1 MSTFNPFERCDTQ
14 LNENGRKQAE
24 SLRLLKKLP
33 LENNDVQLYSSPLKR
48 ALETCQIAT
57 MSAPDEIRM
66 DERLM
71 ERDFGTWSGKK
82 KIEMYD
88 HLRNLNMD
96 INDPM
101 VSILSDEIETW
112 TAFTE
117 RKRLFSTVMAGLP
130 SWDLWTNSKFEL
142 AFEFNRYEE

>member
-1 MSTFNPFERCDTQ
+1 MERCDTQ

-24 SLRLLKKLP
+24 NLRLLKKLP

-71 ERDFGTWSGKK
+71 ERDFGTWSGRK

-101 VSILSDEIETW
+101 VLSDEIETW
-112 TAFTE
+112 TNFTE
-117 RKRLFSTVMAGLP
+117 RKRLFSTVMGRSTVFGSPDQLIQ
-130 SWDLWTNSKFEL
+130 TGI
-142 AFEFNRYEE
+142 NRYKG

>member
-1 MSTFNPFERCDTQ
+1 M
-14 LNENGRKQAE
+14 NENGRKQAE
-24 SLRLLKKLP
+24 NLRLLKKLP

-71 ERDFGTWSGKK
+71 ERDFGTWSGRK

-112 TAFTE
+112 TTFTE
-117 RKRLFSTVMAGLP
+117 RKRLFSTALEQV
-130 SWDLWTNSKFEL
+130 
-142 AFEFNRYEE
+142 NRLEISGPTHSDRYKPV

>member
-1 MSTFNPFERCDTQ
+1 M
-14 LNENGRKQAE
+14 NENGRKQAE
-24 SLRLLKKLP
+24 NLRLLKKLP

-71 ERDFGTWSGKK
+71 ERDFGTWSGRK

-112 TAFTE
+112 TTFTE
-117 RKRLFSTVMAGLP
+117 RKRLFSTVLKQVNP
-130 SWDLWTNSKFEL
+130 LRIS
-142 AFEFNRYEE
+142 RV

>member
-1 MSTFNPFERCDTQ
+1 M
-14 LNENGRKQAE
+14 NENGRQQAQY
-24 SLRLLKKLP
+24 LRLSKKLP
-33 LENNDVQLYSSPLKR
+33 LESNDVQLYSSPLKR

-57 MSAPDEIRM
+57 MAAPDEIRM

-71 ERDFGTWSGKK
+71 ERDFGTWSGKQ

-112 TAFTE
+112 TVFTE
-117 RKRLFSTVMAGLP
+117 RNWLYSNDLLYPGSHSLTTHSLTTSTHSL
-130 SWDLWTNSKFEL
+130 TCIKSK
-142 AFEFNRYEE
+142 

>member
-1 MSTFNPFERCDTQ
+1 M
-14 LNENGRKQAE
+14 A
-24 SLRLLKKLP
+24 
-33 LENNDVQLYSSPLKR
+33 
-48 ALETCQIAT
+48 
-57 MSAPDEIRM
+57 APDEIRM

-71 ERDFGTWSGKK
+71 ERDFGTWSGKQ

-112 TAFTE
+112 TVFTE
-117 RKRLFSTVMAGLP
+117 RNWLYSN
-130 SWDLWTNSKFEL
+130 DLLYPGSHSLTTPTDSLTCIKSK
-142 AFEFNRYEE
+142 

>member
-1 MSTFNPFERCDTQ
+1 MERCDTQ

-24 SLRLLKKLP
+24 NLRLLKKLP

-71 ERDFGTWSGKK
+71 ERDFGTWSGRK

-112 TAFTE
+112 TTFTE
-117 RKRLFSTVMAGLP
+117 RKRLFSTVMGRSTVFGSPDQLIQ
-130 SWDLWTNSKFEL
+130 TGI
-142 AFEFNRYEE
+142 NRYKG

>member
-1 MSTFNPFERCDTQ
+1 M
-14 LNENGRKQAE
+14 
-24 SLRLLKKLP
+24 
-33 LENNDVQLYSSPLKR
+33 QLYSSPLKR

-57 MSAPDEIRM
+57 ISAPDEIRM

-71 ERDFGTWSGKK
+71 ERDFGTWSGRK

-112 TAFTE
+112 TTFTE
-117 RKRLFSTVMAGLP
+117 RKRLFSTVMGRSTVFGSPDQLIQ
-130 SWDLWTNSKFEL
+130 TGI
-142 AFEFNRYEE
+142 NRYKG